1 MAQVLEDIPAKTRR
15 TLDWVLRAE
24 TALRDGSDEA
34 SILCAEY
41 QQLDRVVHWPPWHE
55 RLCELYASLSAD
67 AELSPLIEEWRSD
80 VLAGLRDPIS
90 VLGQMHGGR
99 QLTHAFAHS
108 YAGRLQAAYRTLCDV
123 SVEAPRIIND
133 LRSLLE
139 GLLLLNFGGGAA
151 LPEGPSPRCHRRLR
165 PLLVG
170 LRILLARQLC
180 EPSPPATDAAD
191 ALPPE
196 LLPLRPDDVAT
207 MKAAL
212 ETLSFPKSL
221 NSDNLL
227 A

>member
-1 MAQVLEDIPAKTRR
+1 LEDVPAKTRR

-24 TALRDGSDEA
+24 TALRDESDEV

-41 QQLDRVVHWPPWHE
+41 QQLDQTVHWLPWQE

-67 AELSPLIEEWRSD
+67 AQLSPLIEEWRSD
-80 VLAGLRDPIS
+80 VLAGLRDPKS
-90 VLGQMHGGR
+90 VLGQMLGGR
-99 QLTHAFAHS
+99 QLTHAFAHL
-108 YAGRLQAAYRTLCDV
+108 YAGRLQAAYRTLGDV
-123 SVEAPRIIND
+123 SVDAPRIIHD
-133 LRSLLE
+133 LRLLLESLL
-139 GLLLLNFGGGAA
+139 LFNFGGGVA

-170 LRILLARQLC
+170 LRILLARQLS

-196 LLPLRPDDVAT
+196 LLPLRPKDVAI

-212 ETLSFPKSL
+212 ETFPFPKS
-221 NSDNLL
+221 
-227 A
+227 